1 VAVEMITA
9 LRDLGRG
16 SSEEAK
22 FAAFRALAG
31 FMQPGSPDTAS
42 ITVVDAS
49 LGTGGKQLITLMRN
63 GVQALSTLLERSP
76 SIAGFREIGIRSL
89 AGALASE
96 KWNIYIEGFGALQ
109 ELMRYSNNSN
119 PHNSYIK

>member
-1 VAVEMITA
+1 MSSLKPRKFEVVAVEMITA

-31 FMQPGSPDTAS
+31 FRQPGSPDTVS

-49 LGTGGKQLITLMRN
+49 LGTGEKQLITHMRN
-63 GVQALSTLLERSP
+63 EGVQALFTLLERSP

-89 AGALASE
+89 AGVIASE
-96 KWNIYIEGFGALQ
+96 KLNIYIEGGL
-109 ELMRYSNNSN
+109 ELFKNL
-119 PHNSYIK
+119 

>member
-1 VAVEMITA
+1 MITE

-16 SSEEAK
+16 SSAEAK
-22 FAAFRALAG
+22 FAASRALAG
-31 FMQPGSPDTAS
+31 FKQPGSPDTAI

-49 LGTGGKQLITLMRN
+49 LGTGEKQQLITHMRN
-63 GVQALSTLLERSP
+63 EGVQALFTLLERSP

-89 AGALASE
+89 AGVLASE
-96 KWNIYIEGFGALQ
+96 KLNIYQEGFGALQ

-119 PHNSYIK
+119 PHNPYIK